1 MSNKMIYKEKKMC
14 FKVKIKTLILFIAI
28 FILPHLTFASERI
41 GTVGIVIGKAD
52 VVNRNLELKIK
63 ESIHFGDV
71 IKTGPKTNMQILFD
85 DQTVFTI
92 GENTEIVINEFIY
105 DPNQNNELN
114 KISAEIFQGSL
125 KVVTGLISKKNP
137 ENLSI
142 TLPTGVLAT
151 RGTEVQALVRP
162 NEIDYVVLLG
172 PGPNNSAGERAGAI
186 EVTNNQGS
194 VFMDQQ
200 FSFTSIEVGQPPAP
214 PQPAPAALINEI
226 NQSLNA
232 GTVSLQAENTQ
243 EESETLEEET
253 TAEQEDTTGE
263 TEIAAAEEASS
274 DEITKI
280 SSKAVNDEVKTVI
293 SEEFDTTEGL
303 LKASIPKVMTLVA
316 TAKTRGNELTE
327 TETDMI
333 VSVNRLMNAKLSTA
347 NLLID
352 ETFMENFNNYLT
364 SYIIAKAPKLEKN
377 IATKVEA
384 RMQKKNLENKS
395 PEQIAKIEERVK
407 GNITKK
413 VTKQQSKKIV
423 KKAKQKAKQKAKKAK
438 QKAKQKAKKAK
449 QKAKKAKQKA
459 KKAAK
464 IAKKKAKSKRRQKV
478 AAGST
483 TKWKEVFTKKSGTYT
498 FDANSISLA
507 ASTGS
512 GGGTIDADS
521 TINFGNKT
529 IAVTY
534 AGTNIQ
540 LGGQS
545 TRNFTETRTRS
556 YSGSSGNND
565 YVDSNGYLRETMNFN
580 IKENGN
586 TNTMKIRQRG
596 ADTLQSLT
604 GLDRSKSDVD
614 TKWDP
619 TGSDNWY
626 FVNTNFQGTN
636 GSGSGSKNVANE
648 GTFSIAIE
656 NWDPDTNVISNKIE
670 GSATVAK
677 D

>member
-1 MSNKMIYKEKKMC
+1 MNFVVRVTKSLL
-14 FKVKIKTLILFIAI
+14 FLFIAI

-114 KISAEIFQGSL
+114 KISAEVFQGSL

-214 PQPAPAALINEI
+214 PQPAPAALIQEI
-226 NQSLNA
+226 NQSLSA

-253 TAEQEDTTGE
+253 TGE
-263 TEIAAAEEASS
+263 TEIAAAEEEASS

-303 LKASIPKVMTLVA
+303 LKASIPKMMTLVA

-333 VSVNRLMNAKLSTA
+333 ISVNRLMNAKLSTA

-352 ETFMENFNNYLT
+352 ETFMESFNNYLT

-407 GNITKK
+407 SN
-413 VTKQQSKKIV
+413 VTKRVTERQSKKIV
-423 KKAKQKAKQKAKKAK
+423 QKAKKKAKQKV
-438 QKAKQKAKKAK
+438 
-449 QKAKKAKQKA
+449 KKAKQKA

-464 IAKKKAKSKRRQKV
+464 KARKKAKQKKKRRQKV
-478 AAGST
+478 AAGGQ
-483 TKWKEVFTKKSGTYT
+483 TKWKEVFTKKAGSFT
-498 FDANSISLA
+498 FDSNSISLT
-507 ASTGS
+507 ASTGNGS
-512 GGGTIDADS
+512 GTIDADS

-529 IAVTY
+529 ISVTY
-534 AGTNIQ
+534 VGTDIL
-540 LGGQS
+540 LGTDANDKRDFS
-545 TRNFTETRTRS
+545 NTRTRS
-556 YSGSSGNND
+556 YGGSSGNSD
-565 YVDSNGYLRETMNFN
+565 YKDSDGYLRETMNFN

-586 TNTMKIRQRG
+586 TNTNKIRQRG
-596 ADTLQSLT
+596 ADTIQSLT
-604 GLDRSKSDVD
+604 GLNQNKSDEND
-614 TKWDP
+614 RWDP
-619 TGSDNWY
+619 TGNDNWY

-636 GSGSGSKNVANE
+636 GSGSGAKNAANK
-648 GTFSIAIE
+648 GTFSIAVE
-656 NWDPDTNVISNKIE
+656 NWNSDLEIINKIE
-670 GSATVAK
+670 GSDTVAK

>member
-1 MSNKMIYKEKKMC
+1 MNFVIRITKS
-14 FKVKIKTLILFIAI
+14 LLLLFIAV

-63 ESIHFGDV
+63 ESILFGDV

-214 PQPAPAALINEI
+214 PQPAPAALIQEI
-226 NQSLNA
+226 NQSLSA
-232 GTVSLQAENTQ
+232 GTVFLQAENTQ

-253 TAEQEDTTGE
+253 TGE
-263 TEIAAAEEASS
+263 TEIAAAEEEASS

-303 LKASIPKVMTLVA
+303 LKASIPKMMTLVA

-333 VSVNRLMNAKLSTA
+333 ISVNRLMNAKLSTA

-352 ETFMENFNNYLT
+352 ETFMESFNNYLT

-384 RMQKKNLENKS
+384 RMQTKNLENKT
-395 PEQIAKIEERVK
+395 PKQIARIEEIVK
-407 GNITKK
+407 SN
-413 VTKQQSKKIV
+413 VTKRVTERQSKIIV
-423 KKAKQKAKQKAKKAK
+423 Q
-438 QKAKQKAKKAK
+438 
-449 QKAKKAKQKA
+449 KAKQKA

-464 IAKKKAKSKRRQKV
+464 KARKKAKQKKKRRQKV
-478 AAGST
+478 VANAQ
-483 TKWKEVFTKKSGTYT
+483 TKWKEVFTKKAGSFT
-498 FDANSISLA
+498 FDSNSISLT
-507 ASTGS
+507 ASTGNGS
-512 GGGTIDADS
+512 GTIDADS

-534 AGTNIQ
+534 AGTNIW
-540 LGGQS
+540 LGDDENAKRTFS
-545 TRNFTETRTRS
+545 ETRTRS
-556 YSGSSGNND
+556 YGGASGNSD
-565 YVDSNGYLRETMNFN
+565 YKDSDGYLRETMNFN

-586 TNTMKIRQRG
+586 TNTNKIRQRG
-596 ADTLQSLT
+596 ADTIQSLT
-604 GLDRSKSDVD
+604 GLNQNKSDVND
-614 TKWDP
+614 RWDP
-619 TGSDNWY
+619 TGNDNWY

-636 GSGSGSKNVANE
+636 GSGSGAKNAANK
-648 GTFSIAIE
+648 GTFSIAVE
-656 NWDPDTNVISNKIE
+656 NWNSDLEIINKIE
-670 GSATVAK
+670 GSDTVAK

>member
-1 MSNKMIYKEKKMC
+1 MSNKLIYKEERMS
-14 FKVKIKTLILFIAI
+14 FMVKIKTLILSIAI

-63 ESIHFGDV
+63 ESIYFGDV

-114 KISAEIFQGSL
+114 KISAEVFQGSL

-137 ENLSI
+137 ENLSLK
-142 TLPTGVLAT
+142 LPTGVLAT

-162 NEIDYVVLLG
+162 NEKDYVVLLG

-194 VFMDQQ
+194 VFMDKQ
-200 FSFTSIEVGQPPAP
+200 FSFTSIEAGQPPAP
-214 PQPAPAALINEI
+214 PQPAPAALIQEI

-243 EESETLEEET
+243 EESETTE
-253 TAEQEDTTGE
+253 EDTTGE
-263 TEIAAAEEASS
+263 TEIAATEEEASS

-303 LKASIPKVMTLVA
+303 LKASIPKMMTLVA
-316 TAKTRGNELTE
+316 TAKTRSNELTE

-333 VSVNRLMNAKLSTA
+333 ISVNSLMNAKLSTA
-347 NLLID
+347 NLLGD

-395 PEQIAKIEERVK
+395 PEEIAKIEERVK
-407 GNITKK
+407 SNVTKK
-413 VTKQQSKKIV
+413 VTERQSKKIV
-423 KKAKQKAKQKAKKAK
+423 

-464 IAKKKAKSKRRQKV
+464 IAKKKAKRKRRQKV

-498 FDANSISLA
+498 FDANSISLT

-512 GGGTIDADS
+512 GSGTIDADS

-534 AGTNIQ
+534 VGTDIT

-545 TRNFTETRTRS
+545 TRDFSKTRTRN
-556 YSGSSGNND
+556 YGGSSGNSD
-565 YVDSNGYLRETMNFN
+565 YKDSDGYLRETMNFN
-580 IKENGN
+580 LRPNGN
-586 TNTMKIRQRG
+586 THTNKVRQRG

-604 GLDRSKSDVD
+604 ELTNKDVNE
-614 TKWDP
+614 KWDP
-619 TGSDNWY
+619 NETNWY

-636 GSGSGSKNVANE
+636 GSGGSAKNVANK

-656 NWDPDTNVISNKIE
+656 NWDKDTEAISNKIE

>member
-1 MSNKMIYKEKKMC
+1 MNFVIRITK
-14 FKVKIKTLILFIAI
+14 FLLLLFIAI

-63 ESIHFGDV
+63 ESILFGDV

-142 TLPTGVLAT
+142 ILPTGVLAT

-214 PQPAPAALINEI
+214 PQPAPAALIQEI
-226 NQSLNA
+226 NQSLSA
-232 GTVSLQAENTQ
+232 GTIALQAKNTQ
-243 EESETLEEET
+243 EESETLEEEI

-263 TEIAAAEEASS
+263 TEIAAAEEEASS

-293 SEEFDTTEGL
+293 SEEFDTTDGL

-333 VSVNRLMNAKLSTA
+333 ASVNRLMNAKLSTA

-407 GNITKK
+407 SNVTKK
-413 VTKQQSKKIV
+413 VTERQSKKIL
-423 KKAKQKAKQKAKKAK
+423 
-438 QKAKQKAKKAK
+438 
-449 QKAKKAKQKA
+449 QKA
-459 KKAAK
+459 KKAARN
-464 IAKKKAKSKRRQKV
+464 AKKKAKRKNKRRQKV
-478 AAGST
+478 VAGAK
-483 TKWKEVFTKKSGTYT
+483 TKWKEVFTKKSGSYT
-498 FDANSISLA
+498 FDANSISLT

-512 GGGTIDADS
+512 GSGSIDADS
-521 TINFGNKT
+521 TIHFGNRT
-529 IAVTY
+529 IALTY
-534 AGTNIQ
+534 VGTDIT

-545 TRNFTETRTRS
+545 TRDFSRTRTRN
-556 YSGSSGNND
+556 YSTGSTIESDNFGNTD
-565 YVDSNGYLRETMNFN
+565 YVDSDGYLRETMNFN
-580 IKENGN
+580 ITANSN
-586 TNTMKIRQRG
+586 TNNKKIRQRG

-604 GLDRSKSDVD
+604 DLDRSRPDVD
-614 TKWDP
+614 GKWDP
-619 TGSDNWY
+619 NDTNWY

-636 GSGSGSKNVANE
+636 GSGSGSKIVANE
-648 GTFSIAIE
+648 GTFSVAIE

>member
-1 MSNKMIYKEKKMC
+1 MNSVVRITKSLL
-14 FKVKIKTLILFIAI
+14 FLFIAI

-63 ESIHFGDV
+63 ESILFGDV

-142 TLPTGVLAT
+142 ILPTGVLAT

-214 PQPAPAALINEI
+214 PQPAPAALIQEI
-226 NQSLNA
+226 NQSLSA
-232 GTVSLQAENTQ
+232 GTIALQAENTQ

-263 TEIAAAEEASS
+263 TEIAAAEEEASS

-293 SEEFDTTEGL
+293 SEEFDTTDGL
-303 LKASIPKVMTLVA
+303 LKASIPKMMTLVA

-333 VSVNRLMNAKLSTA
+333 ISVNRLMNAKLSTA

-407 GNITKK
+407 SN
-413 VTKQQSKKIV
+413 VTKRVTERQSKKIV
-423 KKAKQKAKQKAKKAK
+423 QKAK
-438 QKAKQKAKKAK
+438 
-449 QKAKKAKQKA
+449 KKAKQKA

-464 IAKKKAKSKRRQKV
+464 KARKKAKQKKKRRQKV
-478 AAGST
+478 TAGGQ

-521 TINFGNKT
+521 TINFGNKNIT
-529 IAVTY
+529 VTY

-556 YSGSSGNND
+556 YGGSSGNSD
-565 YVDSNGYLRETMNFN
+565 YKDSDGYLRETMNFN

-586 TNTMKIRQRG
+586 TNTNKIRQRG
-596 ADTLQSLT
+596 ADTIQSLT
-604 GLDRSKSDVD
+604 GLNQNKSDVND
-614 TKWDP
+614 RWDP
-619 TGSDNWY
+619 TGNDNWY

-636 GSGSGSKNVANE
+636 GSGGSAKNAANK
-648 GTFSIAIE
+648 GTFSIAVE
-656 NWDPDTNVISNKIE
+656 NWNSDLEIINKIE
-670 GSATVAK
+670 GSDTVAK

>member
-1 MSNKMIYKEKKMC
+1 M
-14 FKVKIKTLILFIAI
+14 LLLLLLFIAI

-92 GENTEIVINEFIY
+92 GENTEIVINESIY

-200 FSFTSIEVGQPPAP
+200 FSFTSIEVGQPPTP
-214 PQPAPAALINEI
+214 PQPAPAALIQEI
-226 NQSLNA
+226 NQSLSA
-232 GTVSLQAENTQ
+232 GTIALQAENTQ
-243 EESETLEEET
+243 EESETLEEEI
-253 TAEQEDTTGE
+253 TAEQEDTTVE
-263 TEIAAAEEASS
+263 TEIAAAEEEASS

-293 SEEFDTTEGL
+293 SEEFNTAEGL
-303 LKASIPKVMTLVA
+303 LKASIPKMMTLVA

-333 VSVNRLMNAKLSTA
+333 ISVNRLMNAKLSTA

-352 ETFMENFNNYLT
+352 ETFMESFNNYLT

-384 RMQKKNLENKS
+384 RMQTKNLENKT
-395 PEQIAKIEERVK
+395 PKQIARIEEIVK
-407 GNITKK
+407 RN
-413 VTKQQSKKIV
+413 VTKRVTERQSKKIV
-423 KKAKQKAKQKAKKAK
+423 QKAK
-438 QKAKQKAKKAK
+438 
-449 QKAKKAKQKA
+449 KKAKQKA

-464 IAKKKAKSKRRQKV
+464 SKRRQKV
-478 AAGST
+478 VAGAK
-483 TKWKEVFTKKSGTYT
+483 TKWKEVFTKKAGSYT
-498 FDANSISLA
+498 FDANSISLT

-512 GGGTIDADS
+512 GSGSIDADS

-529 IAVTY
+529 ISVTY
-534 AGTNIQ
+534 AGSDIT

-545 TRNFTETRTRS
+545 TRDFSRTRTRN
-556 YSGSSGNND
+556 YSTGSTIESDNFGNTD
-565 YVDSNGYLRETMNFN
+565 YVDSDGYFRETMNFN
-580 IKENGN
+580 LRSNDKTH
-586 TNTMKIRQRG
+586 TNKIRQRG
-596 ADTLQSLT
+596 ADTIQSLT
-604 GLDRSKSDVD
+604 GLDQNKSDVND
-614 TKWDP
+614 RWDP
-619 TGSDNWY
+619 AKVGGDNWY

-636 GSGSGSKNVANE
+636 GSGSGAKNAANK
-648 GTFSIAIE
+648 GTFSVAIE

>member
-1 MSNKMIYKEKKMC
+1 MIRITK
-14 FKVKIKTLILFIAI
+14 LLLLLFIAI

-151 RGTEVQALVRP
+151 RGTEVQVLVRP

-214 PQPAPAALINEI
+214 PQPAPAALIQEI
-226 NQSLNA
+226 NQSLSA
-232 GTVSLQAENTQ
+232 GTIALQAENTQ
-243 EESETLEEET
+243 EESETLEEEI

-263 TEIAAAEEASS
+263 TEIAAAEEEASS

-316 TAKTRGNELTE
+316 TVKTRGNELTE

-333 VSVNRLMNAKLSTA
+333 VSVNKLMNAKLSTA

-407 GNITKK
+407 SNVAKK
-413 VTKQQSKKIV
+413 VTERQSQNIL
-423 KKAKQKAKQKAKKAK
+423 Q
-438 QKAKQKAKKAK
+438 
-449 QKAKKAKQKA
+449 KAKQKA

-464 IAKKKAKSKRRQKV
+464 KTKKKAKLKNKRRQKV
-478 AAGST
+478 VAGAK
-483 TKWKEVFTKKSGTYT
+483 TKWKEVFTKKTGSYT
-498 FDANSISLA
+498 FDANSISLT

-512 GGGTIDADS
+512 GSGSIDADS
-521 TINFGNKT
+521 TIHFGNRT
-529 IAVTY
+529 IALTY
-534 AGTNIQ
+534 VGTDIT

-545 TRNFTETRTRS
+545 TRDFSRTRTRN
-556 YSGSSGNND
+556 YSTGSTIESDNFGNTD
-565 YVDSNGYLRETMNFN
+565 YVDSDGYLRETMNFN
-580 IKENGN
+580 LRSNDKTH
-586 TNTMKIRQRG
+586 TNKIRQRG
-596 ADTLQSLT
+596 ADTIQSLT
-604 GLDRSKSDVD
+604 DLDRSRPDVD
-614 TKWDP
+614 GKWDP
-619 TGSDNWY
+619 NDTNWY

-636 GSGSGSKNVANE
+636 GSGSGSKIVANE
-648 GTFSIAIE
+648 GTFSVAIE

>member
-1 MSNKMIYKEKKMC
+1 MC
-14 FKVKIKTLILFIAI
+14 FMAKMKILILFIAI

-52 VVNRNLELKIK
+52 VVNRNLKLKIK

-114 KISAEIFQGSL
+114 KISAEVFQGSL

-200 FSFTSIEVGQPPAP
+200 FSFTSIEAGQPPAP
-214 PQPAPAALINEI
+214 PQPAPAALIQEI
-226 NQSLNA
+226 NQSLSA

-243 EESETLEEET
+243 EESETLEE
-253 TAEQEDTTGE
+253 DTTGE
-263 TEIAAAEEASS
+263 TEIAATEEEASS

-303 LKASIPKVMTLVA
+303 LKASIPKMMTLVA
-316 TAKTRGNELTE
+316 TAKTRSDELTE

-333 VSVNRLMNAKLSTA
+333 ISVNSLMNAKLSTA
-347 NLLID
+347 NLLVD

-384 RMQKKNLENKS
+384 RMQTKNLENKT

-407 GNITKK
+407 SNVAKR
-413 VTKQQSKKIV
+413 VTERQSKKIV
-423 KKAKQKAKQKAKKAK
+423 QIAKKKAKQKV
-438 QKAKQKAKKAK
+438 KKAK

-464 IAKKKAKSKRRQKV
+464 KARKKAKQKKKRRQKV
-478 AAGST
+478 AAGAT
-483 TKWKEVFTKKSGTYT
+483 TKWKEVFTKKAGSFT

-512 GGGTIDADS
+512 GSGSIDADS

-529 IAVTY
+529 ISVTY
-534 AGTNIQ
+534 AGSDIT

-545 TRNFTETRTRS
+545 TRDFSETRTRN
-556 YSGSSGNND
+556 YGGSSGNSD
-565 YVDSNGYLRETMNFN
+565 YKDSDGYLRETMNFN

-586 TNTMKIRQRG
+586 TNTNKIRQRG
-596 ADTLQSLT
+596 ADTIQSLT
-604 GLDRSKSDVD
+604 GLNQNKSDVND
-614 TKWDP
+614 RWDP
-619 TGSDNWY
+619 TGNDNWY

-636 GSGSGSKNVANE
+636 GSGSGAKNAANK
-648 GTFSIAIE
+648 GTFSIAVE
-656 NWDPDTNVISNKIE
+656 NWNPTTNVITNKIE

>member
-1 MSNKMIYKEKKMC
+1 MAKM
-14 FKVKIKTLILFIAI
+14 KTLILSIAI

-63 ESIHFGDV
+63 ESILFGDV

-114 KISAEIFQGSL
+114 KISAEVFQGSL

-142 TLPTGVLAT
+142 KLPTGVLAT

-162 NEIDYVVLLG
+162 NEKDYVVLLG

-194 VFMDQQ
+194 VFMDKQ
-200 FSFTSIEVGQPPAP
+200 FSFTSIEAGQPPAP
-214 PQPAPAALINEI
+214 PQPAPAALIQEI

-243 EESETLEEET
+243 EESETPE
-253 TAEQEDTTGE
+253 EDTTGE
-263 TEIAAAEEASS
+263 TEIAATEEEASS

-303 LKASIPKVMTLVA
+303 LKASIPKMMTLVA
-316 TAKTRGNELTE
+316 TAKTRSDELTE

-333 VSVNRLMNAKLSTA
+333 ISVNSLMNAKLSTA

-395 PEQIAKIEERVK
+395 PEEIAKIEERVK
-407 GNITKK
+407 SNVTKK
-413 VTKQQSKKIV
+413 ITERQSKKIV
-423 KKAKQKAKQKAKKAK
+423 QKAKQKAKQKV
-438 QKAKQKAKKAK
+438 KKAK

-464 IAKKKAKSKRRQKV
+464 KARKKAKQRKKRRQKV
-478 AAGST
+478 AAGAT
-483 TKWKEVFTKKSGTYT
+483 TKWKEVFTKKAGSYT
-498 FDANSISLA
+498 FDANSISLT

-512 GGGTIDADS
+512 GSGSIDADS
-521 TINFGNKT
+521 TIHFGNKT
-529 IAVTY
+529 IALTY
-534 AGTNIQ
+534 VGTDIT

-545 TRNFTETRTRS
+545 TRDFSRTRTRN
-556 YSGSSGNND
+556 YSTGSTADSDNFGNTD
-565 YVDSNGYLRETMNFN
+565 YVDSDGYLRETMNFN

-586 TNTMKIRQRG
+586 TNTNKIRQRG
-596 ADTLQSLT
+596 ADTIQSLT
-604 GLDRSKSDVD
+604 GLNQNKSDVND
-614 TKWDP
+614 RWDP
-619 TGSDNWY
+619 TGNNNWY

-636 GSGSGSKNVANE
+636 GSGGSAKNVANK
-648 GTFSIAIE
+648 GTFSIAVE
-656 NWDPDTNVISNKIE
+656 NWNSDLEIINKIE

-677 D
+677 E

>member
-1 MSNKMIYKEKKMC
+1 MNFVIRITKSLL
-14 FKVKIKTLILFIAI
+14 FLFIAI

-200 FSFTSIEVGQPPAP
+200 FSFTSIEAGQPPAP
-214 PQPAPAALINEI
+214 PQPAPAALIQEI
-226 NQSLNA
+226 NQSLSA
-232 GTVSLQAENTQ
+232 GTVALQAENTQ

-253 TAEQEDTTGE
+253 TAEEDTTGE
-263 TEIAAAEEASS
+263 TEIAAAEEEASS

-303 LKASIPKVMTLVA
+303 LKASIPKMMTLVA

-333 VSVNRLMNAKLSTA
+333 ISVNRLMNAKLSIA

-352 ETFMENFNNYLT
+352 ETFMESFNNYLT

-384 RMQKKNLENKS
+384 RMQTKNLENKT
-395 PEQIAKIEERVK
+395 PEQIARIEERVK
-407 GNITKK
+407 SN
-413 VTKQQSKKIV
+413 VTKRVTERQSKKIV
-423 KKAKQKAKQKAKKAK
+423 QKAKKKAKQKV
-438 QKAKQKAKKAK
+438 
-449 QKAKKAKQKA
+449 KKAKQKA

-464 IAKKKAKSKRRQKV
+464 KARKKAKQKKKRRQKV
-478 AAGST
+478 AAGAT
-483 TKWKEVFTKKSGTYT
+483 TKWKEVFTKKSGSYT
-498 FDANSISLA
+498 FDANSITLSNDDSITDGA
-507 ASTGS
+507 
-512 GGGTIDADS
+512 GGGTINADS

-540 LGGQS
+540 LGGQP

-556 YSGSSGNND
+556 YGGSSGNSD
-565 YVDSNGYLRETMNFN
+565 YKDSDGYLRETMNFN

-586 TNTMKIRQRG
+586 TNTNKIRQRG
-596 ADTLQSLT
+596 ADTIQSLT
-604 GLDRSKSDVD
+604 GLNQNKSDVND
-614 TKWDP
+614 RWDP
-619 TGSDNWY
+619 TGNDNWY

-636 GSGSGSKNVANE
+636 GSGSGAKNAANK
-648 GTFSIAIE
+648 GTFSIAVE
-656 NWDPDTNVISNKIE
+656 NWNSDLEITNKIE
-670 GSATVAK
+670 GSSTVAK
-677 D
+677 N

>member
-1 MSNKMIYKEKKMC
+1 MAKL
-14 FKVKIKTLILFIAI
+14 KILILFIAI

-200 FSFTSIEVGQPPAP
+200 FSFTSIEAGQPPAP
-214 PQPAPAALINEI
+214 PQPAPAALIQEI
-226 NQSLNA
+226 NQSLSA

-263 TEIAAAEEASS
+263 TEIAAAEEEASS

-303 LKASIPKVMTLVA
+303 LKASIPKMMTLVA

-333 VSVNRLMNAKLSTA
+333 VSVNKLMNAKLSTA

-352 ETFMENFNNYLT
+352 ETFMESFNNYLT

-384 RMQKKNLENKS
+384 RMQTKNLENKT
-395 PEQIAKIEERVK
+395 PEQIARIEERVK
-407 GNITKK
+407 SN
-413 VTKQQSKKIV
+413 VTKRVTERQSKKIV
-423 KKAKQKAKQKAKKAK
+423 QKAKKKAKQKV
-438 QKAKQKAKKAK
+438 
-449 QKAKKAKQKA
+449 KKAKQKA

-464 IAKKKAKSKRRQKV
+464 KARKKAKQKKKRRQKV
-478 AAGST
+478 AAGAT
-483 TKWKEVFTKKSGTYT
+483 TKWKEVFTKKSGSYT
-498 FDANSISLA
+498 FDANSISLT

-512 GGGTIDADS
+512 GSGSIDADS

-529 IAVTY
+529 IALTY
-534 AGTNIQ
+534 VGTDIT

-545 TRNFTETRTRS
+545 TRDFSRTRTRN
-556 YSGSSGNND
+556 YSTGSTIESDNFGNTD
-565 YVDSNGYLRETMNFN
+565 YVDSDGYLRETMNFN

-586 TNTMKIRQRG
+586 TNTNKIRQRG
-596 ADTLQSLT
+596 ADTIQSLT
-604 GLDRSKSDVD
+604 GLNQNKSDVND
-614 TKWDP
+614 RWDP
-619 TGSDNWY
+619 TGNDNWY

-636 GSGSGSKNVANE
+636 GSGSGAKNAANK
-648 GTFSIAIE
+648 GTFSIAVE
-656 NWDPDTNVISNKIE
+656 NWNSDLEIINKIE
-670 GSATVAK
+670 GSSTVAK

>member
-1 MSNKMIYKEKKMC
+1 MNFVIRITKP
-14 FKVKIKTLILFIAI
+14 LLLLFIAI

-63 ESIHFGDV
+63 ESILFGDV

-214 PQPAPAALINEI
+214 PQPAPAALIQEI
-226 NQSLNA
+226 NRSLSA
-232 GTVSLQAENTQ
+232 GTVALQAENTQ

-263 TEIAAAEEASS
+263 TEIAAAEEEASS

-333 VSVNRLMNAKLSTA
+333 VNVNRLMNAKLSTA

-395 PEQIAKIEERVK
+395 LEQIAKIEERVK
-407 GNITKK
+407 SNVTKK
-413 VTKQQSKKIV
+413 VTERQSKKIF
-423 KKAKQKAKQKAKKAK
+423 QKAKQKAKEA
-438 QKAKQKAKKAK
+438 AKK
-449 QKAKKAKQKA
+449 
-459 KKAAK
+459 
-464 IAKKKAKSKRRQKV
+464 AKKKAKLKNKRRQKV
-478 AAGST
+478 VAGAK
-483 TKWKEVFTKKSGTYT
+483 TKWKEVFTKKSGSYT
-498 FDANSISLA
+498 FDANSISLT

-512 GGGTIDADS
+512 GSGSIDADS
-521 TINFGNKT
+521 TIHFGNRT
-529 IAVTY
+529 IALTY
-534 AGTNIQ
+534 VGTDIT

-545 TRNFTETRTRS
+545 TRDFSRTRTRN
-556 YSGSSGNND
+556 YSTGSTTESDNFGNTD
-565 YVDSNGYLRETMNFN
+565 YVDSDGYLRETMNFN
-580 IKENGN
+580 ITKNSN
-586 TNTMKIRQRG
+586 TNNKKIRQRG

-604 GLDRSKSDVD
+604 DLDRSRPDVD
-614 TKWDP
+614 GKWDP
-619 TGSDNWY
+619 DDTNWY

-636 GSGSGSKNVANE
+636 GSGSGSKIVANE
-648 GTFSIAIE
+648 GTFSVAIE
-656 NWDPDTNVISNKIE
+656 NWDPDTNVITNKIE

>member
-1 MSNKMIYKEKKMC
+1 MVNITKSL
-14 FKVKIKTLILFIAI
+14 FLFIAI
-28 FILPHLTFASERI
+28 FIIPHLGFASEPI
-41 GTVGIVIGKAD
+41 GTIGIVIGKAD

-63 ESIHFGDV
+63 ESIYFGDV

-85 DQTVFTI
+85 DQTVFTV

-105 DPNQNNELN
+105 DPNQNDELN
-114 KISAEIFQGSL
+114 KISAEILQGSV

-137 ENLSI
+137 ENLSLK
-142 TLPTGVLAT
+142 LPTGVLAT

-162 NEIDYVVLLG
+162 NEKDYVVLLG

-186 EVTNNQGS
+186 EVTNDQGS

-200 FSFTSIEVGQPPAP
+200 FSFTSIEAGQPPAP
-214 PQPAPAALINEI
+214 PQPAPAALIQEI

-253 TAEQEDTTGE
+253 TAEEEDTAGE
-263 TEIAAAEEASS
+263 TETAAAEEEASS

-293 SEEFDTTEGL
+293 SEEFGTTEGL
-303 LKASIPKVMTLVA
+303 LKASIPKMMTLVA
-316 TAKTRGNELTE
+316 TAKTRGNEISE

-333 VSVNRLMNAKLSTA
+333 ISVNELMNTKMITA

-395 PEQIAKIEERVK
+395 PEQIAKIEQGVKDRV
-407 GNITKK
+407 TAR
-413 VTKQQSKKIV
+413 VTEQQGKKIV
-423 KKAKQKAKQKAKKAK
+423 QQAKQKAKQKV
-438 QKAKQKAKKAK
+438 KKAK

-459 KKAAK
+459 RKAAQN
-464 IAKKKAKSKRRQKV
+464 AKKKAEKLKKRKRRQKV
-478 AAGST
+478 VAGAK
-483 TKWKEVFTKKSGTYT
+483 TKWKEVFTKKAGSYT
-498 FDANSISLA
+498 FDANSISLTS
-507 ASTGS
+507 STGS

-529 IAVTY
+529 IALTY
-534 AGTNIQ
+534 AGTGIW
-540 LGGQS
+540 LGDDES
-545 TRNFTETRTRS
+545 AKRSFSRTRTRN
-556 YSGSSGNND
+556 YSTGSTTESDNFGNTD
-565 YVDSNGYLRETMNFN
+565 YVDSDGYLRETMNFN
-580 IKENGN
+580 LRTTGATH
-586 TNTMKIRQRG
+586 TNKIRQRG
-596 ADTLQSLT
+596 ADTLQSLAD
-604 GLDRSKSDVD
+604 LDRSKSDQDV
-614 TKWDP
+614 KWDP
-619 TGSDNWY
+619 NGSDKWY
-626 FVNTNFQGTN
+626 FINTNFQGTN
-636 GSGSGSKNVANE
+636 GSGGATKNVANK
-648 GTFSIAIE
+648 GTFSIAVE
-656 NWDPDTNVISNKIE
+656 NWDPDTNVITNKIE

>member
-1 MSNKMIYKEKKMC
+1 MPNKLIYKEKRMYFMVKM
-14 FKVKIKTLILFIAI
+14 KTLILLIAI

-63 ESIHFGDV
+63 ESILFGDV

-114 KISAEIFQGSL
+114 KISAEVFQGSL

-142 TLPTGVLAT
+142 TLPTGVLGT

-162 NEIDYVVLLG
+162 NEKDYVVLLG

-186 EVTNNQGS
+186 EVTNDQGS

-200 FSFTSIEVGQPPAP
+200 FSFTSIEAGQPPAP
-214 PQPAPAALINEI
+214 PQPAPAALIQEI

-243 EESETLEEET
+243 EESETPEEE
-253 TAEQEDTTGE
+253 TTGE
-263 TEIAAAEEASS
+263 TEIAATEEEASS

-303 LKASIPKVMTLVA
+303 LKASIPKMMTLVA
-316 TAKTRGNELTE
+316 TAKTRSDVLTE

-333 VSVNRLMNAKLSTA
+333 ISVNSLMNAKLSTA
-347 NLLID
+347 NLLVD

-395 PEQIAKIEERVK
+395 PEEIAKIEERVK

-423 KKAKQKAKQKAKKAK
+423 QKAKKKAKQKAKKAK

-449 QKAKKAKQKA
+449 QKAKKA
-459 KKAAK
+459 AK
-464 IAKKKAKSKRRQKV
+464 IAKKKAKNKRRQKV
-478 AAGST
+478 SAGAT

-498 FDANSISLA
+498 FDANSISLT

-512 GGGTIDADS
+512 GSGTIDADS

-534 AGTNIQ
+534 VGTDIT

-545 TRNFTETRTRS
+545 TRDFSRTRTRN
-556 YSGSSGNND
+556 YGGSSGNND

-580 IKENGN
+580 LRTNGN
-586 TNTMKIRQRG
+586 THTNKVRQRG

-604 GLDRSKSDVD
+604 ELTNKDVNE
-614 TKWDP
+614 KWDP
-619 TGSDNWY
+619 SETNWY

-636 GSGSGSKNVANE
+636 GSGGSAKNAANK
-648 GTFSIAIE
+648 GTFSVAVE

>member
-1 MSNKMIYKEKKMC
+1 MIRITK
-14 FKVKIKTLILFIAI
+14 LLLLLFIAI

-151 RGTEVQALVRP
+151 RGTEVQVLVRP

-200 FSFTSIEVGQPPAP
+200 FSFTSIEVGQPPTP
-214 PQPAPAALINEI
+214 PQPAPAALIQEI
-226 NQSLNA
+226 NQSLSA
-232 GTVSLQAENTQ
+232 GTIALQAKNTQ
-243 EESETLEEET
+243 EESETLEEEI

-263 TEIAAAEEASS
+263 TEIAAAEEEASS

-316 TAKTRGNELTE
+316 TVKTRGNELTE

-333 VSVNRLMNAKLSTA
+333 VSVNKLMNAKLSTA

-407 GNITKK
+407 SNVAKK
-413 VTKQQSKKIV
+413 VTERQSQNIL
-423 KKAKQKAKQKAKKAK
+423 Q
-438 QKAKQKAKKAK
+438 
-449 QKAKKAKQKA
+449 KAKQKA

-464 IAKKKAKSKRRQKV
+464 KAKKKAKLKNKRRQKV
-478 AAGST
+478 VAGAK
-483 TKWKEVFTKKSGTYT
+483 TKWKEVFTKKTGSYT
-498 FDANSISLA
+498 FDANSISLT

-512 GGGTIDADS
+512 GSGSIDADS
-521 TINFGNKT
+521 TIHFGNRT
-529 IAVTY
+529 IALTY
-534 AGTNIQ
+534 VGTDIT

-545 TRNFTETRTRS
+545 TRDFSRTRTRN
-556 YSGSSGNND
+556 YSTGSTIESDNFGNTD
-565 YVDSNGYLRETMNFN
+565 YVDSDGYLRETMNFN
-580 IKENGN
+580 LRSNDKTH
-586 TNTMKIRQRG
+586 TNKIRQRG
-596 ADTLQSLT
+596 ADTIQSLT
-604 GLDRSKSDVD
+604 DLDRSRPDVD
-614 TKWDP
+614 GKWDP
-619 TGSDNWY
+619 NDTNWY

-636 GSGSGSKNVANE
+636 GSGSGSKIVANE
-648 GTFSIAIE
+648 GTFSVAIE